1 MEVKNFRAKSLQE
14 ALRLVRRELG
24 PDAAVLRTRE
34 VSDGVWGWLS
44 GARQIEVSASLDH
57 AVPSRFSGVRSD
69 DFEEERAGDLSSLDP
84 ADSGLPADSYEPAE
98 SAEIEE
104 PGLPHPRVGRS
115 RAGGEAAPSDSG
127 DIGSQLDGL
136 RSLVE
141 QLCRQ
146 SAESRHSGLPA
157 TLFSLFND
165 LVDAEVCEE
174 IARELVERVRLMSSE
189 ADRDDAVL
197 VRSRL
202 ARMLEDEIDCCG
214 PIAVTPGCRRVVGL
228 VGPTGVGKTTTIAK
242 LAARFHLQH
251 RYRVGLLTLDTY
263 RIAAV
268 DQLRTYA
275 EIIDLPIEVAAS
287 AREVRAAMNRLADMD
302 LVLIDTVGRSPRDG
316 ARIQEL
322 QELLEESQ
330 VDEVQLVLSAVA
342 SSASMKTAS
351 SLFAP
356 IGISSLLLTKLDE
369 ATGLG
374 GILPLLRS
382 SGLPL
387 SYVTHGQSVPQ
398 DISAADRRQLAREL
412 LGIGDRTLV
421 T

>member
-14 ALRLVRRELG
+14 ALRLVRQELG
-24 PDAAVLRTRE
+24 PEAAVLRTRE
-34 VSDGVWGWLS
+34 VSDGLWGWLS
-44 GARQIEVSASLDH
+44 GSRQIEVSASLDV
-57 AVPSRFSGVRSD
+57 AVPSRFSEVQAVDS
-69 DFEEERAGDLSSLDP
+69 EEEWEGDSPSQDLVDSSE
-84 ADSGLPADSYEPAE
+84 PADSYEPAD
-98 SAEIEE
+98 SGGSEE
-104 PGLPHPRVGRS
+104 PRLPFPRGVRS
-115 RAGGEAAPSDSG
+115 RAGRDLSGSDREE
-127 DIGSQLDGL
+127 IGSQLDGL
-136 RSLVE
+136 CSLVE

-157 TLFSLFND
+157 TLFSLFTD

-197 VRSRL
+197 VKSRL
-202 ARMLEDEIDCCG
+202 ARALEDEIDCCG
-214 PIAVTPGCRRVVGL
+214 ALAVTPGSRRVVGL

-275 EIIDLPIEVAAS
+275 DIIDVPMEVAANP
-287 AREVRAAMNRLADMD
+287 REVRVAMNRLADMD
-302 LVLIDTVGRSPRDG
+302 LVLIDTVGRSPRDA

-322 QELLEESQ
+322 QGLLEESQ
-330 VDEVQLVLSAVA
+330 VDEVHLVLSAVA
-342 SSASMKTAS
+342 SSASMKTAA

-356 IGISSLLLTKLDE
+356 VGISALLLTKLDE

-398 DISAADRRQLAREL
+398 DISAADRRQLARAL
-412 LGIGDRTLV
+412 MGLGAPSLV
-421 T
+421 N